1 MDVQKALNLAY
12 FFLKFR
18 ARTEKEIERYLEKKS
33 PRFHFDTA
41 TIQETIKQ
49 LKEQGYVDDKKF
61 VGMYVKDRT
70 LLKPRSTFLLRRE
83 LAHLG
88 ISKDLIEE
96 YFSQHETV
104 DSTLALKT
112 LNARKTSLLRQDE
125 KTRFKKAISYLLR
138 KGFTYDVAKKAYMET
153 FADLIQ

>member
-1 MDVQKALNLAY
+1 MRNEKALSLAY

-41 TIQETIKQ
+41 TIEETIKQ
-49 LKEQGYVDDKKF
+49 LKEQGYIDDKKF

-83 LAHLG
+83 LTHLG

-96 YFSQHETV
+96 YFSQNITDESV
-104 DSTLALKT
+104 LASNT
-112 LNARKTSLLRQDE
+112 LNTRRTSLLRLDE

-138 KGFTYDVAKKAYMET
+138 KGFTYDVAKKAYEGIFLT
-153 FADLIQ
+153 